1 MSNRMS
7 QREFSESLDKRLS
20 GLQEVPWLEAK
31 VLAKAEGEKPVK
43 KKLSAATIVIVVLLI
58 LAMAGAVAAA
68 LNSWGVVDFAG
79 NRAWTYVPENA
90 QESISREEQTFE
102 TDALKCTVQES
113 YYDGKILRATFRIEP
128 KEKTLLIHSGDDFED
143 PFSDERDETI
153 AQYAQE
159 HFDGNMTEVWIY
171 VLTDSDNGGSDCSHN
186 EDGSI
191 ILYIEECLKEEHP
204 ELTEIP
210 LELGYAPVTDGEPT
224 VKKVPMTLKVHAV
237 ESELYVCE
245 EPLDFPEAGVQVTRA
260 ALTVTPLEI
269 RVELDYTVTD
279 LEKYNATEDG
289 LWFEFVNPK
298 STATDYF
305 GQTFESG
312 MAGGGSVACLDDRE
326 NEPGED
332 EEEFI
337 QPAKLGSRYRQTDT
351 LGLNALSDEYTL
363 RAYNC
368 WEKNRYETVSFRVKK
383 VK

>member
-43 KKLSAATIVIVVLLI
+43 KKISAATIVIVVLLV

-90 QESISREEQTFE
+90 QESISKEEQTFE

-113 YYDGKILRATFRIEP
+113 YYDGKILRAAFLIEP

-143 PFSDERDETI
+143 TFSDETDETI

-159 HFDGNMTEVWIY
+159 HFDGSMTEVWIY
-171 VLTDSDNGGSDCSHN
+171 TLLEWGMSEADCRHN
-186 EDGSI
+186 EDGSL
-191 ILYIEECLKEEHP
+191 ILYMEDCLTEEQP

-210 LELGYAPVTDGEPT
+210 LELGYAPVTDGET
-224 VKKVPMTLKVHAV
+224 MVQKVPMTLKVHAV
-237 ESELYVCE
+237 ETGLYVCE
-245 EPLDFPEAGVQVTRA
+245 DLLDFPEAGVQVTRA

-269 RVELDYTVTD
+269 RVALDYTVTD

-289 LWFEFVNPK
+289 LWFEFVNPQ

-312 MAGGGSVACLDDRE
+312 MAGGGSVSCLDARE
-326 NEPGED
+326 NEQDED
-332 EEEFI
+332 EEEYS

-351 LGLNALSDEYTL
+351 LGLNAFGDEYWL

-368 WEKNRYETVSFRVKK
+368 WEKNRYEIVKFRVEK

>member
-20 GLQEVPWLEAK
+20 GLQEVPWLEEK

-43 KKLSAATIVIVVLLI
+43 KKLSAATVVIVVLLV

-210 LELGYAPVTDGEPT
+210 LELGYAPVTDGEP
-224 VKKVPMTLKVHAV
+224 
-237 ESELYVCE
+237 SELYVCE
-245 EPLDFPEAGVQVTRA
+245 EPLDFPEAGVQVTKA

-305 GQTFESG
+305 GQTFSPAWTSG
-312 MAGGGSVACLDDRE
+312 RTNRMRMRRSIV
-326 NEPGED
+326 
-332 EEEFI
+332 
-337 QPAKLGSRYRQTDT
+337 SRQ
-351 LGLNALSDEYTL
+351 SWV
-363 RAYNC
+363 RATGRRTR
-368 WEKNRYETVSFRVKK
+368 WA
-383 VK
+383 

>member
-1 MSNRMS
+1 MSKRYTKDT
-7 QREFSESLDKRLS
+7 FSESLDRRLS
-20 GLQEVPWLEAK
+20 GFLADPWLARR
-31 VLAKAEGEKPVK
+31 VIGAEKGEKPMK
-43 KKLSAATIVIVVLLI
+43 KKISAATVVIVIILV

-143 PFSDERDETI
+143 PFSDDIDETI

-159 HFDGNMTEVWIY
+159 HFDGSMAEVWIFPQ
-171 VLTDSDNGGSDCSHN
+171 VDSENGEGDCRHN

-191 ILYIEECLKEEHP
+191 VLYMEDCLKEEQP

-210 LELGYAPVTDGEPT
+210 LEVGYAPVTDGEPT

-245 EPLDFPEAGVQVTRA
+245 DPLDFPEAGVQVTRA

-312 MAGGGSVACLDDRE
+312 MAGGGSVACLDVRE
-326 NEPGED
+326 NEQNED
-332 EEEFI
+332 EEEYS

>member
-7 QREFSESLDKRLS
+7 QGEFSESLDKRLS

-43 KKLSAATIVIVVLLI
+43 KKLSAATIVIVVLLV

-79 NRAWTYVPENA
+79 NRAWTYVPETA
-90 QESISREEQTFE
+90 QESISKEEQTFE
-102 TDALKCTVQES
+102 TDFVKCTVQES
-113 YYDGKILRATFRIEP
+113 YYDGKILRAAFLIEP
-128 KEKTLLIHSGDDFED
+128 KDKTLLIHSGDDFED
-143 PFSDERDETI
+143 PFSDDIDETI

-159 HFDGNMTEVWIY
+159 HFDGSMAVVWIFPQ
-171 VLTDSDNGGSDCSHN
+171 VDSENGEGDCRHN

-191 ILYIEECLKEEHP
+191 VLYMEDCLKEEQP

-210 LELGYAPVTDGEPT
+210 LEVGYAPVTDGERAAERA
-224 VKKVPMTLKVHAV
+224 PMTLKVQAV

-245 EPLDFPEAGVQVTRA
+245 DPLDFPEAGVQVTRA

-312 MAGGGSVACLDDRE
+312 MAGGGSVACLDVRE
-326 NEPGED
+326 NEQNED
-332 EEEFI
+332 EEEYS

-351 LGLNALSDEYTL
+351 LGLNALYDEYTL